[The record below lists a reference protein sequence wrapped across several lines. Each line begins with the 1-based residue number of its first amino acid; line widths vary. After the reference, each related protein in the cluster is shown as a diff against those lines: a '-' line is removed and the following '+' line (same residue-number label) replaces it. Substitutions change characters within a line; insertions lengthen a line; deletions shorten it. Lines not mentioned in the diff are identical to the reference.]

1 MLPDT
6 FKEFLGPALGD
17 ALSSLALAAL
27 VFVGGRAVFAILRR
41 ILKLDGLRVTVNIFL
56 VLLAAAAFEHVSDY
70 GWVPTAGRI
79 MRGLI
84 FVFGVY
90 LAFRLLEHIFVRR
103 VVKEK
108 KRVEIPR
115 IVRDIIRLAV
125 IVLAVLFA
133 LKAFLGLE
141 PTALIATSTVLSAVI
156 GLAMQDV
163 LANIFAGIAL
173 QIGKPFRIGDWVTA
187 YDQTGTVISTSWRAT
202 RIRTRD
208 NHIVEIPNANIAKAE
223 IYNYSVPTPLQ
234 RRHVEVGV
242 VYGVPPNT
250 VKRVLLEAALAAK
263 GVLKEPDPDVLL
275 TEYGDFAITYRL
287 RYWLKDFADVPQTE
301 DRIMTNIWYHFKRA
315 GITIPFPIRDVTL
328 RHIDDKAETRAAQ
341 ERLTHVS
348 AHFED
353 VDLLAALSKT
363 ERNKL
368 AAATAERRYSSG
380 EKIVRQGDTGSEFFI
395 VASGNVRVTV
405 RREDGR
411 AVDLGTFGPGFFFG
425 EMSLLTGEPRR
436 ATITATED
444 VDVLVVGKGEFREI
458 IAAHPKT
465 ADKLSRAIENR
476 QADIE
481 REFAEAGDVDA
492 AAQVE
497 KEYSRENVL
506 KKIKT
511 FFDIE

>member
-6 FKEFLGPALGD
+6 FKEFLGATLGD
-17 ALSSLALAAL
+17 VLSSLALAAL
-27 VFVGGRAVFAILRR
+27 VFVGGRAVFAVLRR
-41 ILKLDGLRVTVNIFL
+41 TLKLEGLRVTVNIFL

-70 GWVPTAGRI
+70 GWIPTVGRV
-79 MRGLI
+79 MRGAI
-84 FVFGVY
+84 FVFGIY

-125 IVLAVLFA
+125 LVLAVLFA
-133 LKAFLGLE
+133 LKTFLGLE

-173 QIGKPFRIGDWVTA
+173 QIGKPFRVGDWVTA
-187 YDQTGTVISTSWRAT
+187 YDKTGTVISTSWRAT
-202 RIRTRD
+202 RIKTRD
-208 NHIVEIPNANIAKAE
+208 NHIIEIPNANIAKAE
-223 IYNYSVPTPLQ
+223 IFNYSVPTPLQ

-250 VKRVLLEAALAAK
+250 VKKVLLEAARAAK
-263 GVLKEPDPDVLL
+263 GVLIEPDPDVLL
-275 TEYGDFAITYRL
+275 TQYGDFAITYRL
-287 RYWLKDFADVPQTE
+287 RYWLKNFADVPQTE

-328 RHIDDKAETRAAQ
+328 RQIDEKAETRAAE
-341 ERLTHVS
+341 ERLARVR
-348 AHFED
+348 AYFED

-368 AAATAERRYSSG
+368 AAGAAERRYAAG
-380 EKIVRQGDTGSEFFI
+380 ERIVRQGDTGSEFFI
-395 VASGNVRVTV
+395 VVSGNVRVTV
-405 RREDGR
+405 RREGGR

-444 VDVLVVGKGEFREI
+444 VDVVVVGKDGFREI
-458 IAAHPKT
+458 IAAHPKI
-465 ADKLSRAIENR
+465 ANKLSSAIEKR
-476 QADIE
+476 RADIE
-481 REFAEAGDVDA
+481 REFAEAGDADA
-492 AAQVE
+492 AATVE

>member
-6 FKEFLGPALGD
+6 LKEFFGATLGD
-17 ALSSLALAAL
+17 VLSSLALAAL
-27 VFVGGRAVFAILRR
+27 VFAGGRAVFAVLRR
-41 ILKLDGLRVTVNIFL
+41 VLKLEGLRVTVNIFL
-56 VLLAAAAFEHVSDY
+56 LLLAAAAFEHVSDY
-70 GWVPTAGRI
+70 GWVPTVGRI
-79 MRGLI
+79 MRGTI
-84 FVFGVY
+84 FVFGIY

-125 IVLAVLFA
+125 LVLAVLFA

-141 PTALIATSTVLSAVI
+141 PTALIATSTVLSAII

-173 QIGKPFRIGDWVTA
+173 QIGKPFRVGDWVTA
-187 YDQTGTVISTSWRAT
+187 YDQTGTVVSTSWRAT
-202 RIRTRD
+202 RIKTRD

-250 VKRVLLEAALAAK
+250 VKKVLLEAALAAK

-275 TEYGDFAITYRL
+275 TEYGDFAITYHL
-287 RYWLKDFADVPQTE
+287 RYWLKNFADVPQTE

-328 RHIDDKAETRAAQ
+328 RHIDEKAETRAAE
-341 ERLTHVS
+341 ERRARVR
-348 AHFED
+348 AYFED

-368 AAATAERRYSSG
+368 AAGAAERRYAAS
-380 EKIVRQGDTGSEFFI
+380 ERIVRQGDPGSEFFI
-395 VASGNVRVTV
+395 VVSGKVRVTV
-405 RREDGR
+405 RREEGR
-411 AVDLGTFGPGFFFG
+411 AVDLGISGPGFFFG

-444 VDVLVVGKGEFREI
+444 TDVVVVGKGGFQEI
-458 IAAHPKT
+458 IAAHPKI
-465 ADKLSRAIENR
+465 ADKLSSAIEKR
-476 QADIE
+476 RTDIE
-481 REFAEAGDVDA
+481 REFAEAGDADA
-492 AAQVE
+492 AATVE

>member
-6 FKEFLGPALGD
+6 LKEFLGATLGD
-17 ALSSLALAAL
+17 VISSFAFAAL
-27 VFVGGRAVFAILRR
+27 VFVGGRAVIAVLRR
-41 ILKLDGLRVTVNIFL
+41 ILKLEGLRVTVNIFL
-56 VLLAAAAFEHVSDY
+56 LLLAVAAFEHVSDY
-70 GWVPTAGRI
+70 GWIPTVGRI
-79 MRGLI
+79 MRVAI
-84 FVFGVY
+84 FVFGIY
-90 LAFRLLEHIFVRR
+90 LAFRLLEHILIRR

-163 LANIFAGIAL
+163 LANIFAGISL
-173 QIGKPFRIGDWVTA
+173 QIGKPFRVGDWVTA

-202 RIRTRD
+202 RIKTRD
-208 NHIVEIPNANIAKAE
+208 NHIIEIPNANIAKAE

-250 VKRVLLEAALAAK
+250 VKKVLLEAALAAK

-287 RYWLKDFADVPQTE
+287 RYWLKNFADVPQTE
-301 DRIMTNIWYHFKRA
+301 DRIMTNIWYHFNRA

-328 RHIDDKAETRAAQ
+328 RQIDEKAETRAAE
-341 ERLTHVS
+341 ERRARVR
-348 AHFED
+348 AYFEE
-353 VDLLAALSKT
+353 VDLLAALSKI

-368 AAATAERRYSSG
+368 AAGAAEKRYASG
-380 EKIVRQGDTGSEFFI
+380 ERIVRQGDPGSEFFI
-395 VASGNVRVTV
+395 VVSGKVRVTV
-405 RREDGR
+405 RREEGR
-411 AVDLGTFGPGFFFG
+411 AVDLGTFGPGYFFG
-425 EMSLLTGEPRR
+425 EISLLTGEPRR

-444 VDVLVVGKGEFREI
+444 TDLVAVSKGEFREI
-458 IAAHPKT
+458 IAAHPKI
-465 ADKLSRAIENR
+465 ADKLSSAIEKR
-476 QADIE
+476 RADIE

-492 AAQVE
+492 AATVE

>member
-1 MLPDT
+1 MFPDT
-6 FKEFLGPALGD
+6 FKEFLGATLGD
-17 ALSSLALAAL
+17 VLSSLALAAL
-27 VFVGGRAVFAILRR
+27 VFIAGRAVFAILRR
-41 ILKLDGLRVTVNIFL
+41 ALKLEGLRVTVNIFL
-56 VLLAAAAFEHVSDY
+56 VLLATAAFEHVFDY
-70 GWVPTAGRI
+70 GWVPTVGRI

-173 QIGKPFRIGDWVTA
+173 QIGKPFRVGDWVTV

-208 NHIVEIPNANIAKAE
+208 NHIIEIANTNIAKAE

-242 VYGVPPNT
+242 VYDVPPNT
-250 VKRVLLEAALAAK
+250 VKQVLLEAALAAK

-287 RYWLKDFADVPQTE
+287 RYWLKDFADAPQTE

-328 RHIDDKAETRAAQ
+328 RQIDEKAEGRAAE
-341 ERLTHVS
+341 ERLTRVT
-348 AHFED
+348 AHLKD

-363 ERNKL
+363 EHSKL
-368 AAATAERRYSSG
+368 AAGTAERCYAAG
-380 EKIVRQGDTGSEFFI
+380 EKIVRQGDPGSEFFI
-395 VASGNVRVTV
+395 VVSGKVRVTV

-411 AVDLGTFGPGFFFG
+411 AADAGIFGTGFFFG

-436 ATITATED
+436 ATVTATED
-444 VDVLVVGKGEFREI
+444 TDLIVIGKDGFREI
-458 IAAHPKT
+458 IAAHPKI
-465 ADKLSRAIENR
+465 AVKLSAAVEKR

-481 REFAEAGDVDA
+481 KEFAEAGDADA
-492 AAQVE
+492 AATVE
-497 KEYSRENVL
+497 
-506 KKIKT
+506 
-511 FFDIE
+511 

>member
-1 MLPDT
+1 MLTDT
-6 FKEFLGPALGD
+6 FKGFLGATLGD
-17 ALSSLALAAL
+17 VLSSLALAAL
-27 VFVGGRAVFAILRR
+27 VFAGGRAVFAILRR
-41 ILKLDGLRVTVNIFL
+41 VLKLEGLRVTVNIFL
-56 VLLAAAAFEHVSDY
+56 VLLAAAAFEHVFDY
-70 GWVPTAGRI
+70 GWVPTVGRI

-84 FVFGVY
+84 FVFGIY

-115 IVRDIIRLAV
+115 IGRDIIRLAV

-173 QIGKPFRIGDWVTA
+173 QIGKPFRVGDWVTA
-187 YDQTGTVISTSWRAT
+187 YNQTGTVVSTSWRAT

-208 NHIVEIPNANIAKAE
+208 NHIVEIPNTNIAKAE
-223 IYNYSVPTPLQ
+223 IFNYSVPTPLQ
-234 RRHVEVGV
+234 RRDVEVGV
-242 VYGVPPNT
+242 VYGAPPNDVKT
-250 VKRVLLEAALAAK
+250 VLKEAALAAK
-263 GVLKEPDPDVLL
+263 GVLREPEPDVLL

-287 RYWLKDFADVPQTE
+287 RYWLKDFADAPQTE

-315 GITIPFPIRDVTL
+315 GITIPFPIRDVKL
-328 RHIDDKAETRAAQ
+328 RHIDEKAETRAAQ
-341 ERLTHVS
+341 ERLTRVTK
-348 AHFED
+348 HFKD

-363 ERNKL
+363 EHNKL
-368 AAATAERRYSSG
+368 AAGAAERRYASG
-380 EKIVRQGDTGSEFFI
+380 EKVVRQGDPGSEFFI
-395 VASGNVRVTV
+395 VVSGKVRVIV

-436 ATITATED
+436 ATVTATED
-444 VDVLVVGKGEFREI
+444 VDVLVVGKGEFRGI
-458 IAAHPKT
+458 IAAHPKI
-465 ADKLSRAIENR
+465 ADKLSSAIEKR
-476 QADIE
+476 RADIE
-481 REFAEAGDVDA
+481 REFAEAGDTDA
-492 AAQVE
+492 AAAVE
-497 KEYSRENVL
+497 EEYSRENVL

-511 FFDIE
+511 FFDIQ